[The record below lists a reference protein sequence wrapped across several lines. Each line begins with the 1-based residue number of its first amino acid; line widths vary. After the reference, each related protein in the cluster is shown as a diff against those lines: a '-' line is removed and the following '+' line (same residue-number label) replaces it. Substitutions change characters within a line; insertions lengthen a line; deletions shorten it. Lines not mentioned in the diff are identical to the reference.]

1 MGGLAQTLDKS
12 NSTSVFRLKRKE
24 RALSIYNTPCTFHR
38 FVSRNDR
45 KMSGQNIGLP
55 PSVFASSYGSLP
67 INIEAFGY
75 LLAGHSQ
82 QAQLS
87 CFLG

>member
-38 FVSRNDR
+38 FVSRNYG
-45 KMSGQNIGLP
+45 KMSDEDIELP
-55 PSVFASSYGSLP
+55 PSVLTG
-67 INIEAFGY
+67 
-75 LLAGHSQ
+75 
-82 QAQLS
+82 
-87 CFLG
+87 

>member
-38 FVSRNDR
+38 FVSRNYG
-45 KMSGQNIGLP
+45 KMSDEDIELP
-55 PSVFASSYGSLP
+55 PSILASSYGS
-67 INIEAFGY
+67 FFV
-75 LLAGHSQ
+75 SV
-82 QAQLS
+82 
-87 CFLG
+87 